1 MASAAGGDIV
11 DVEKKWRKKR
21 GGEKIGEK
29 KK

>member
-21 GGEKIGEK
+21 GGEK
-29 KK
+29 